1 MITNK
6 NINLAAM
13 EELFGSQNKNKNM
26 QMRHTRCVEKV
37 FEKDITSIA
46 TLVTQNLC
54 YLQQNK
60 CRYGINSKTK
70 KLRFP
75 ERASN

>member
-1 MITNK
+1 
-6 NINLAAM
+6 M
-13 EELFGSQNKNKNM
+13 EQLFGSQNKNKNM